1 MSSFP
6 PAIDLR
12 PDHWQIVQQILQRQL
27 PDRHVYAFGSRATWT
42 AKDYSDLDL
51 AIMGEQPL
59 PPAVLSALNE
69 EFIESD
75 LPFRVDIVDFASVD
89 DSFRAIIQ
97 HHGVSVQ
104 SPLDVISSTTHISK
118 EELRTIRR
126 LVEKHLPNT
135 DAWVYGDR
143 LKEEPNRRSDL
154 NIVVFSTPEQQQRV
168 SDLRE
173 AFGESDLSF
182 RVNLLVSEEGAEGI
196 HKEIKKGFFVIVTR
210 EQKRNSTNWREVSIG
225 EIADIIGG
233 GTPSTKDPEN
243 FNGSVPWLT
252 PKDLS
257 GTHERYIRRGER
269 NLSQKGLESSSAK
282 LLPENSVL
290 LSTRAPIGYVA
301 LAKNPIATN
310 QGFRNLIARDDVVP
324 EFLYYWLKSNTQEL
338 ERHSSGSVF
347 QELSGSALRDIS
359 IKLAPLSEQR
369 SIIHVLGSL
378 DDKIELNGR
387 MNTTLEA
394 MARALF
400 KSWFVDFDPVRAKMG
415 GRDTGL
421 PKHIAD
427 LFPGQLVKSE
437 IGEIPKG
444 WDVTTLGKISL
455 KPQYG
460 FTASAKLDQIG
471 PKFLR
476 ITDINKSSWINWSQ
490 VPYCKVSDDEFS
502 KYHLRIG
509 DVLIARMAD
518 PGHGVLVEEEMDA
531 VFASD
536 LIRFQPL
543 KSLHRHFLQYWIR
556 SEPYW
561 QLVRSRAAG
570 TTRKSLNARVLSSF
584 MLTMPM
590 DPVAQA
596 FEQIISSYRS
606 LVLKNAR
613 EILLLSH
620 LRDALLPKLISGEFC
635 LSEAGTVMET
645 RA

>member
-1 MSSFP
+1 MSSSLP
-6 PAIDLR
+6 TVDLR
-12 PDHWQIVQQILQRQL
+12 PDHWEIIREILQRQL
-27 PDRHVYAFGSRATWT
+27 PSKHVFAFGSRATWT

-59 PPAVLSALNE
+59 SLSVLSALNE
-69 EFIESD
+69 DFIESD
-75 LPFRVDIVDFASVD
+75 LPFSVDIVDFASVD

-173 AFGESDLSF
+173 AFDESDLSL
-182 RVNLLVSEEGAEGI
+182 RVNLLVSEEGAEGV
-196 HKEIKKGFFVIVTR
+196 HKEIKRGYFVIVNG
-210 EQKRNSTNWREVSIG
+210 EQKRKSTNWQEVSIG

-257 GTHERYIRRGER
+257 GTHERYIRRGKR

-310 QGFRNLIARDDVVP
+310 QGFRNLIARDDVTP

-359 IKLAPLSEQR
+359 IKLAPLTEQR
-369 SIIHVLGSL
+369 SITQILGSL
-378 DDKIELNGR
+378 DDKIELNRR
-387 MNTTLEA
+387 MNATLEA

-400 KSWFVDFDPVRAKMG
+400 KSWFVDFEPVRAKME
-415 GRDTGL
+415 GRDTAL

-427 LFPGQLVKSE
+427 MFPNQLVESE
-437 IGEIPKG
+437 LGMLPEG
-444 WDVTTLGKISL
+444 WRIKPLDAIAWFQNGLALQKHRPRNGQARLPVVKIAQLRTGRVDS
-455 KPQYG
+455 KEW
-460 FTASAKLDQIG
+460 ASADIKPGCILNNGDIVFSWSGSLLVRFWCGG
-471 PKFLR
+471 PAALNQHLFKVTSNKFP
-476 ITDINKSSWINWSQ
+476 KWFYWH
-490 VPYCKVSDDEFS
+490 C
-502 KYHLRIG
+502 
-509 DVLIARMAD
+509 VLIHLENFQRIAQGKAKTM
-518 PGHGVLVEEEMDA
+518 GHIRRHHLDEALCA
-531 VFASD
+531 VPPDSVINSITHIFD
-536 LIRFQPL
+536 TL
-543 KSLHRHFLQYWIR
+543 
-556 SEPYW
+556 
-561 QLVRSRAAG
+561 
-570 TTRKSLNARVLSSF
+570 
-584 MLTMPM
+584 
-590 DPVAQA
+590 
-596 FEQIISSYRS
+596 
-606 LVLKNAR
+606 LKNQIAN
-613 EILLLSH
+613 EIESH
-620 LRDALLPKLISGEFC
+620 TLVTLRDILLPKLISGKFRI
-635 LSEAGTVMET
+635 T
-645 RA
+645 